1 MLRTDIIKVATQRF
15 SIYNRLIII
24 VSNSYNAYNR
34 KNSRRLKLKVSLLK
48 ISVIKTRK
56 KLNNDLTHP
65 YVTVQEQYFV
75 RIIWGL

>member
-1 MLRTDIIKVATQRF
+1 MLRTVIIKVATQRF

-24 VSNSYNAYNR
+24 VSNSDNAYNR